1 MLESLILFLETHI
14 LPLGAF
20 GVFVASVIEEV
31 VAPIPSALIMTMS
44 GFIFVPK
51 GFYLDSIFILIF
63 KVAIPAAFGVTIGSF
78 FIYFLAKYGGK
89 FFIEKWGRYI
99 GLYWSDVEKIQN
111 KLSGTKKD
119 EILISSSR
127 IIPFVPSVA
136 VSAFCG
142 IIQMNFFKYTAITLI
157 GTFVRGILLATLGW
171 QVGNLYQKYANFIG
185 LIEKWV
191 LLSTILVFLIFVVLK
206 YRSKRET

>member
-1 MLESLILFLETHI
+1 MVESLILFLETHI
-14 LPLGAF
+14 LPWGPF

-51 GFYLDSIFILIF
+51 GFYLSSISILVF
-63 KVAIPAAFGVTIGSF
+63 KVAIPAAFGVTIGSY

-99 GLYWSDVEKIQN
+99 GLYWSDVEKIQS

-119 EILISSSR
+119 EILISSAR
-127 IIPFVPSVA
+127 IIPIVPSVA
-136 VSAFCG
+136 ISAFCG
-142 IIQMNFFKYTAITLI
+142 IIQMNFIKYSIITLL
-157 GTFVRGILLATLGW
+157 GTFVRGLILGTIGW
-171 QVGNLYQKYANFIG
+171 QVGNVYYKYAEAIG
-185 LIEKWV
+185 LMEKWI
-191 LLSTILVFLIFVVLK
+191 LLSTILVFLIFIVLK
-206 YRSKRET
+206 YRSKRES